1 MENMNEIIEG
11 EPVPE
16 VTEQE
21 PTSVAMKLLFALGM
35 GRIPARF
42 WYQPKESEIRN
53 PKNYKYNR
61 ENSRRI
67 AQIANGKL
75 KVSPPFIPRPSQ
87 KVNLTD

>member
-1 MENMNEIIEG
+1 MENENEIIEG
-11 EPVPE
+11 EPIPE

-35 GRIPARF
+35 GKIPAKF
-42 WYQPKESEIRN
+42 WYKPKERENRS
-53 PKNYKYNR
+53 PKDYKYNH

-75 KVSPPFIPRPSQ
+75 KVSPPFVPRSSQ